1 MDCKA
6 MFIKI
11 QEKIINTALIN
22 YIFITDGYKYMGT
35 GNPRYEVDIHFSK
48 DDAVTLKFESSEEM
62 NEFLDKLNYTK

>member
-1 MDCKA
+1 
-6 MFIKI
+6 
-11 QEKIINTALIN
+11 
-22 YIFITDGYKYMGT
+22 MGT